1 MYISS
6 IPLPP
11 PFISGLVLSSRKCF
25 SPQGLESEGPTTML
39 LLKQGSRTQALLQ
52 APTTHS
58 NIPIPCPKMHFL
70 SLSLE

>member
-39 LLKQGSRTQALLQ
+39 LQ